1 VSEYG
6 VRPALPFTVI
16 LHDTIDA
23 VPRGAWDAC
32 AEGLVESWAYLRAVE
47 RSAIP
52 GFELFYISVRAGD
65 ALLAC
70 APAFVTDYP
79 LETTVGGPLKT
90 AVTATRRL
98 WPRFLKPKLAS
109 LGSPV
114 TEWAAL
120 AVAPT
125 RSAEDR
131 TALVGALIEG
141 LMRRARERGAAL
153 LAIKDAP
160 DAVVFVRTAA
170 EMNGFAPMASLPEAS
185 IDLSAMTDEAGYWAS
200 LSKAT
205 RKDLRRKL
213 KGGSAVRIERSR
225 DLAPLAADIDRLY
238 AATRARS
245 DLQFEVLDHRYFQAV
260 LDELGGD
267 AALFLFRLDGAVIAF
282 TLLIERGGVMID
294 KYYCA
299 DDRGAAFNLYFVSWI
314 HHIRYAIARGV
325 RRFEAGQSLYEPKL
339 RLGCALEPTTIY
351 FRHRHPVLNAALKL
365 ASRVFG

>member
-1 VSEYG
+1 M
-6 VRPALPFTVI
+6 
-16 LHDTIDA
+16 
-23 VPRGAWDAC
+23 
-32 AEGLVESWAYLRAVE
+32 
-47 RSAIP
+47 
-52 GFELFYISVRAGD
+52 
-65 ALLAC
+65 
-70 APAFVTDYP
+70 
-79 LETTVGGPLKT
+79 GGPLKT

-141 LMRRARERGAAL
+141 LMRRARERGADL

-213 KGGSAVRIERSR
+213 KGGSEVRIERAR

-245 DLQFEVLDHRYFQAV
+245 DLQFEVLDHRYFQAA
-260 LDELGGD
+260 LDELGDD

-299 DDRGAAFNLYFVSWI
+299 EANGAAFNLYFVSWI

-351 FRHRHPVLNAALKL
+351 FRHRHPVLNAALQL

>member
-1 VSEYG
+1 
-6 VRPALPFTVI
+6 LDLVI
-16 LHDTIDA
+16 QLHDTIDD
-23 VPRGAWDAC
+23 VPRGAWDTC

-52 GFELFYISVRAGD
+52 DFELFYISVREGD
-65 ALLAC
+65 AVVAC
-70 APAFVTDYP
+70 APAFVTAYR
-79 LETTVGGPLKT
+79 LETTVSGPLKT
-90 AVTATRRL
+90 AAAAVRRL
-98 WPRFLKPKLAS
+98 WPQFLKPKLVS

-114 TEWAAL
+114 SEWAAL

-125 RSAEDR
+125 HSSEDR
-131 TALVGALIEG
+131 AALVVALVEG
-141 LMRRARERGAAL
+141 LRRRARERGAGL

-160 DAVVFVRTAA
+160 DALSFVRMAA
-170 EMNGFAPMASLPEAS
+170 EINGFAPMRSLPQAALN
-185 IDLSAMTDEAGYWAS
+185 LSGITDEAAYLAS

-213 KGGSAVRIERSR
+213 KRGAGVRIERVR

-238 AATRARS
+238 GATRARA

-260 LDELGGD
+260 LDELQDD
-267 AALFLFRLDGAVIAF
+267 AALFVFRVDGAMIAF

-314 HHIRYAIARGV
+314 HHIDYALAQGV

-339 RLGCALEPTTIY
+339 RLGCALEPTTLY
-351 FRHRHPVLNAALKL
+351 FRHRNRALNGALKL
-365 ASRVFG
+365 ASRWFAMG

>member
-1 VSEYG
+1 
-6 VRPALPFTVI
+6 LDLLI
-16 LHDTIDA
+16 QLHDTIDEI
-23 VPRGAWDAC
+23 PRGAWDAC

-47 RSAIP
+47 RSAIT
-52 GFELFYISVRAGD
+52 GFALFYISVREGD

-79 LETTVGGPLKT
+79 LETTVKGPLK
-90 AVTATRRL
+90 AAAEAARRL
-98 WPRFLKPKLAS
+98 WPRFLKPKMAS

-125 RSAEDR
+125 RSAVDR
-131 TALVGALIEG
+131 TALVGALVEG
-141 LMRRARERGAAL
+141 LMRRARERGAGL

-160 DAVVFVRTAA
+160 DGFGFVRRAA
-170 EMNGFAPMASLPEAS
+170 EINGFAPMTSLPQAVLS
-185 IDLSAMTDEAGYWAS
+185 LSAMTDEAAYWAN

-213 KGGSAVRIERSR
+213 KRGSQVLVERAH

-260 LDELGGD
+260 LDELQDD
-267 AALFLFRLDGAVIAF
+267 AALFVFRLGGAVIAF

-314 HHIRYAIARGV
+314 HHIRYALARGV

-339 RLGCALEPTTIY
+339 RLGCALEPTTLY
-351 FRHRHPVLNAALKL
+351 FRHRNRALNGALKL
-365 ASRVFG
+365 ASRWFAMG